1 MTSYTAN
8 DMSAIRDKY
17 NTKWDTTVL
26 PVTEGEYMSLDEK
39 SSYYDAGGMEVFTV
53 MLAKMTPEQLKGYYL
68 GNVIKYSLRLNWKGS
83 SERDAEKLANYSRLL
98 KECEH
103 EC

>member
-1 MTSYTAN
+1 MISYTVN

-83 SERDAEKLANYSRLL
+83 SERDAEKLANYSNML